1 MNRPAVD
8 DCDHP
13 GESRYQ
19 AGKTREKQEVFAIEH
34 KKERRVQHR
43 YACSNDIFFAT
54 QTRFYEGQLDNYSRN
69 GLFIQ
74 TNEDLLVGEVV
85 TVVDPNPEGDN
96 EKRQGQ
102 IVWKNREGFG
112 VELFHS
118 REEREQKA
126 LRFENRILHREG
138 NTLEA

>member
-8 DCDHP
+8 DCDHS
-13 GESRYQ
+13 GEARYK

-34 KKERRVQHR
+34 KKERRVQQR

-54 QTRFYEGQLDNYSRN
+54 RTQFYEGQLDNYSRN

-74 TNEDLLVGEVV
+74 THEDLLVGEVV
-85 TVVDPNPEGDN
+85 TVVNPNPDGDN

-102 IVWKNREGFG
+102 IVWKNSEGFG
-112 VELFHS
+112 VELFYS
-118 REEREQKA
+118 RDEREK
-126 LRFENRILHREG
+126 EG
-138 NTLEA
+138 